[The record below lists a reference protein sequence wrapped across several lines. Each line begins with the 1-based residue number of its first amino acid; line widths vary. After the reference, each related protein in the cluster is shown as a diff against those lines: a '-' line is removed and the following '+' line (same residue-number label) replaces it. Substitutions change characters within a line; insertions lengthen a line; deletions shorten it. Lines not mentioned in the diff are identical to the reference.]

1 MKTSLPKKLAIYRNL
16 HRISLYY
23 MVIHK
28 LTVLKNQE
36 TTLWVVII
44 IKQAIILETR
54 GKVLYASSDEQE
66 TGGQNGMTVMKSQ
79 SEERLFRQDLVPAE
93 NRMADRSSQKKL
105 IINA

>member
-1 MKTSLPKKLAIYRNL
+1 
-16 HRISLYY
+16 

-44 IKQAIILETR
+44 IKQAIILETH
-54 GKVLYASSDEQE
+54 GKVLYASSDKQE